1 MDGTLKLPLSLWG
14 GLKTPHI
21 FKNKNKYNHANL
33 YENNFQRK
41 LKVMAWSNLIFEICG
56 SISSI
61 SKEVLGLAHAV
72 CELAWV
78 NLIK

>member
-1 MDGTLKLPLSLWG
+1 MPLCNLLHG
-14 GLKTPHI
+14 FDLKTSYYP
-21 FKNKNKYNHANL
+21 KNKNILANL
-33 YENNFQRK
+33 YGKHVKIESLVQFDT
-41 LKVMAWSNLIFEICG
+41 CG

-61 SKEVLGLAHAV
+61 SEEVLGLAHAV